1 MKVSLG
7 LDDDPQ
13 LGDERG
19 GRPSGGFNHRL
30 LCDQLSEFSAFR
42 AITQIAENSP
52 VFHGKPN
59 HPILI
64 TTIFNLITLLPW
76 LQPILARISGDIG
89 IRDGHAPIFSNAH
102 QCACPYI
109 GNICAYI
116 YARII
121 SRICMAIGNNWYE
134 LS

>member
-30 LCDQLSEFSAFR
+30 LCDQLTEFSAFR

-52 VFHGKPN
+52 VFQAKPIMSGSTLIKKFHPLSTLRHCPNRAMFGWELVTLGLGRVSDDDSCN
-59 HPILI
+59 HNHKSSP
-64 TTIFNLITLLPW
+64 
-76 LQPILARISGDIG
+76 
-89 IRDGHAPIFSNAH
+89 
-102 QCACPYI
+102 
-109 GNICAYI
+109 
-116 YARII
+116 
-121 SRICMAIGNNWYE
+121 
-134 LS
+134 